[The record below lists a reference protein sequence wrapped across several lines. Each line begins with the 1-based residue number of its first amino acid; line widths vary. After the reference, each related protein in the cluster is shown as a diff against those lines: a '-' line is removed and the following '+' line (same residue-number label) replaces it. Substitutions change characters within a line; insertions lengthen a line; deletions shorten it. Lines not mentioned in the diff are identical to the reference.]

1 MKKLFSCL
9 LLIMGILFLINISA
23 FSQSLKTNN
32 LTVIDRVKELGTF
45 TKPSRYPDG
54 MHKIFG
60 KGCKIFFCQSKKAIQ
75 AMGKIFNRT
84 PIYFER
90 HPGAQLHG
98 MAMFELFYQQRL
110 KENQKKN

>member
-1 MKKLFSCL
+1 MKKLL
-9 LLIMGILFLINISA
+9 GILVLGLLFNFSA
-23 FSQSLKTNN
+23 KANN
-32 LTVIDRVKELGTF
+32 LNVINRVKDLGTF
-45 TKPSRYPDG
+45 TKPSSYPDG

-60 KGCKIFFCQSKKAIQ
+60 KGCKIFSCQSKMAMQ

-110 KENQKKN
+110 KENQKTKIHLQHG